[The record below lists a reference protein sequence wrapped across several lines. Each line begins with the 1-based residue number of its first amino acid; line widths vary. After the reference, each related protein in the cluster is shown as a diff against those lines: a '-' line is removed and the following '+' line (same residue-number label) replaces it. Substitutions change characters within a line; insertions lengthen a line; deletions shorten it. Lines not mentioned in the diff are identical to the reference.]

1 MSPKPYWNPYLAG
14 IGLGL
19 TLAIAY
25 LVLGTGLGASGA
37 ITRTATTAL
46 HAVAPNAVE
55 ANATL
60 GSYYEGGGSPLHNY
74 LVWMFAGVLAGGFL
88 SAANAS
94 RVRVQVERGP
104 RLSVSGRIG
113 LTLLGGALAG
123 LGARF
128 AGGCTSGLALSG
140 GAMLQAGAMV
150 FVMTT
155 FGAAFGLAPLLKRA
169 WR

>member
-1 MSPKPYWNPYLAG
+1 MPRPYWNPYLAG

-19 TLAIAY
+19 TLALAY

-37 ITRTATTAL
+37 ITRTAATAL
-46 HAVAPNAVE
+46 HVAAPATVE
-55 ANATL
+55 NNTIL
-60 GSYYEGGGSPLHNY
+60 GGYYADGAQPLQSY
-74 LVWMFAGVLAGGFL
+74 LVWMFAGVLVGGFL
-88 SAANAS
+88 SAAVAR
-94 RVRVQVERGP
+94 RVAVQVERGP
-104 RLSVSGRIG
+104 QLGAGARLGFALV
-113 LTLLGGALAG
+113 GGVIAG

-140 GAMLQAGAMV
+140 GALLQAGAML

-155 FGAAFGLAPLLKRA
+155 FGAAFGLAPLVRRL

>member
-1 MSPKPYWNPYLAG
+1 MQPKPYWNPYLAG

-19 TLAIAY
+19 TLALAY

-37 ITRTATTAL
+37 ITRTATTAV
-46 HAVAPNAVE
+46 HAIAPAAVE
-55 ANATL
+55 SDATL
-60 GSYYEGGGSPLHNY
+60 GGYYADGGSPLNNY
-74 LVWMFAGVLAGGFL
+74 LVWMFAGVLVGGFL
-88 SAANAS
+88 SAASAR
-94 RVRVQVERGP
+94 RVETQVERGP
-104 RLSVSGRIG
+104 RLSVRNRIL
-113 LTLLGGALAG
+113 LTVLGGALSG

-150 FVMTT
+150 FVLTT
-155 FGAAFGLAPLLKRA
+155 FGAAFGLAPLLERA

>member
-1 MSPKPYWNPYLAG
+1 MQKPYWNPYLAG

-19 TLAIAY
+19 TLALAY

-46 HAVAPNAVE
+46 HVAAPAAVESNAVLGGYYQDG
-55 ANATL
+55 AN
-60 GSYYEGGGSPLHNY
+60 PLQNY

-88 SAANAS
+88 SAAAAR
-94 RVRVQVERGP
+94 RVAVQVERGP
-104 RLSVSGRIG
+104 RFGIGGRI
-113 LTLLGGALAG
+113 LLSMVGGAVAG
-123 LGARF
+123 LGARM

-140 GAMLQAGAMV
+140 GALLQAGAMV

-155 FGAAFGLAPLLKRA
+155 FGAAFGLAPLLRRA

>member
-1 MSPKPYWNPYLAG
+1 MDPKPYWNPYLSG
-14 IGLGL
+14 VGLGL
-19 TLAIAY
+19 TLALAY

-46 HAVAPNAVE
+46 HAVAPAAVE

-60 GSYYEGGGSPLHNY
+60 GGYYQDGGTPLHNY
-74 LVWMFAGVLAGGFL
+74 LVWMFAGVLVGGFL
-88 SAANAS
+88 SAASAR
-94 RVRVQVERGP
+94 RVALQVERGP
-104 RLSVSGRIG
+104 RLSAKARIL
-113 LTLLGGALAG
+113 LTVLGGALAG

-155 FGAAFGLAPLLKRA
+155 FGAAFGLAPLLRRA

>member
-1 MSPKPYWNPYLAG
+1 MPRPYWNPYLAG

-19 TLAIAY
+19 TLALAY

-37 ITRTATTAL
+37 ITRTAATAL
-46 HAVAPNAVE
+46 HVAAPATVEGNAI
-55 ANATL
+55 L
-60 GSYYEGGGSPLHNY
+60 GGYYQDGARPLQSY

-88 SAANAS
+88 SAAVAR
-94 RVRVQVERGP
+94 RVAVQVERGP
-104 RLSVSGRIG
+104 RLSAGARLG
-113 LTLLGGALAG
+113 FALLGGAVAG

-140 GAMLQAGAMV
+140 GALLQAGAMV

-155 FGAAFGLAPLLKRA
+155 FGAAFGLAPVVRRL

>member
-1 MSPKPYWNPYLAG
+1 MSPRPYWNPYLAG
-14 IGLGL
+14 VGLGL

-46 HAVAPNAVE
+46 HAVAPATVE
-55 ANATL
+55 ANATM
-60 GSYYEGGGSPLHNY
+60 GGYYEGGGSPLHNY

-88 SAANAS
+88 SAAAAS

-104 RLSVSGRIG
+104 RISAGGRIA